1 MTVEPLLAD
10 SQAKLRAAL
19 ELVFASADA
28 YAPFTPGRIYSP
40 QEREPYDALSDRF
53 LRAFESSLKFF
64 RTWERVRE
72 ANVSDTFRDLLLRME
87 KVGLISDH
95 STWVALRDL
104 RNPGVTITCP
114 MNSPPCM
121 RRSSARPCR
130 NSGVLRPPQPPG
142 SGRREPQPWGNS
154 R

>member
-19 ELVFASADA
+19 ELVFASAAA

-104 RNPGVTITCP
+104 RNRVVHDYLPDELASLYAAIIGEAVP
-114 MNSPPCM
+114 EF
-121 RRSSARPCR
+121 RRLETAAAAR
-130 NSGVLRPPQPPG
+130 LR
-142 SGRREPQPWGNS
+142 EA
-154 R
+154 